1 MAMTLIAKI
10 VFFLKKKF
18 LSCRYF
24 CLFAQIKHLLATI
37 VTYRFLHSCVGTQG
51 FFCIFAKKYKII
63 MLRKNILF
71 MVLLLGIAL
80 TARAQANEQI
90 QLHHV
95 NTKGYAVRVCYRDA
109 ALSEKSRR

>member
-1 MAMTLIAKI
+1 MRRNTGI
-10 VFFLKKKF
+10 
-18 LSCRYF
+18 
-24 CLFAQIKHLLATI
+24 
-37 VTYRFLHSCVGTQG
+37 
-51 FFCIFAKKYKII
+51 FCIFAKKYKII

-95 NTKGYAVRVCYRDA
+95 NTKG
-109 ALSEKSRR
+109 